1 MSFPYLSLN
10 QLKIYLTAKRVD
22 ARDSNTYVVAVAE
35 FAAVAGAFDHVFFFV
50 VVVVVVG

>member
-22 ARDSNTYVVAVAE
+22 ERDFDPHVVAVAE
-35 FAAVAGAFDHVFFFV
+35 FAAVARAFDDVFFFV
-50 VVVVVVG
+50 VMG